1 MVMKVFR
8 CFVLTLLVCNSFV
21 VFAQDPN
28 PPLITR
34 LSVDPVSEQVDIY
47 WVNSSNQVVGYII
60 YFEDISG
67 LWIPLDT
74 VFGLTNT
81 NFTTTNANPQ
91 NKIETFS
98 VVAFDAMGNNSIRSS
113 AHSTIFVNN
122 SYEECDTSVFL
133 DWNPYLNM
141 VGMEAYQ
148 LKIIREDLTTGIVF
162 PEVTIDIEKEDTSF
176 FMPVDYSSIYTI
188 WLEATSTA
196 SYVSKSNR
204 VLFASTEIDVPTFSY
219 VNRVTVEAENSIK
232 VTSLS
237 NSNDL
242 SHVNIYRSYTA
253 DGFQFFTGKA
263 ELSSDEY
270 SFVDDLVLP
279 YRNLYY
285 YRSKPV
291 DICGKEYD
299 LTVLSNLSDT
309 SIVHNLKLD
318 PQIINKESISVI
330 TGDYDG
336 FIGTSHQEMWK
347 DVNGQRTFLQNVY
360 SNTTYDISIENDFGK
375 VCIYSIS
382 TEDEVNDLG
391 RKDTVFSNQVCIS
404 KSPILYIP
412 KAFTPDNGDIK
423 NDIWNIAI
431 NQSESIDSYKLQV
444 FSRWGQLMFESNSLE
459 EGWDGTFAN
468 NYAPNGMYIFDIQ
481 IQFAQG
487 QNLRET
493 GRIVLLR

>member
-8 CFVLTLLVCNSFV
+8 CFILTLLVCNSFV

-34 LSVDPVSEQVDIY
+34 LSVNPVSEQVDIY
-47 WVNSSNQVVGYII
+47 WVNSSNQVIGYII

-74 VFGLTNT
+74 VLGLTNT
-81 NFTTTNANPQ
+81 NYTTTNANPQ

-98 VVAFDAMGNNSIRSS
+98 VVAFDSMGNNSIRSS

-148 LKIIREDLTTGIVF
+148 LKIIRKDLTSGTIF
-162 PEVTIDIEKEDTSF
+162 PEETLDLEKEDTSVF
-176 FMPVDYSSIYTI
+176 LAVDYSSKYTM

-204 VLFASTEIDVPTFSY
+204 ISFTSTDIDIPTFSY
-219 VNRVTVEAENSIK
+219 VNRVTVEGETNIK
-232 VTSLS
+232 VTALS
-237 NSNDL
+237 NSVDL
-242 SHVNIYRSYTA
+242 SHFNIYRSYTA
-253 DGFQFFTGKA
+253 DGFQFFSGKA
-263 ELSSDEY
+263 ELTPDGY
-270 SFVDDLVLP
+270 AYTDDLVLP

-285 YRSKPV
+285 YRAKPV

-299 LTVLSNLSDT
+299 LTVLSNLNDT

-318 PQIINKESISVI
+318 AQSKNQESISVL
-330 TGDYDG
+330 TGEYDG
-336 FIGTSHQEMWK
+336 FISASHLEIWK
-347 DVNGQRTFLQNVY
+347 EVNGERTFLQNVY
-360 SNTTYDISIENDFGK
+360 ANTPYDISIENDFGK
-375 VCIYSIS
+375 VCIYQIS
-382 TEDEVNDLG
+382 TEDDFNELA
-391 RKDTVFSNQVCIS
+391 RKDTVFSNQVCVS
-404 KSPILYIP
+404 KSPLLYIP

-423 NDIWNIAI
+423 NDVWNITV

-444 FSRWGQLMFESNSLE
+444 FSRWGQLVFETNSLQ

-468 NYAPNGMYIFDIQ
+468 NFAANGMYIFDIQ

-487 QNLRET
+487 QTLRET